1 MLEALPLSGLV
12 GGGARGAASADLA
25 RVLVLLRGVVATE
38 SATSEEAFA
47 SAALGS
53 GAGARQGGTTGDF
66 GAATGVSE
74 AFGSEAFGSTPLWT
88 WVTLT
93 VVLCLLGGGAVGA
106 LGTLS
111 TISASTGLER
121 MQQPQ

>member
-38 SATSEEAFA
+38 SATSGVAFA
-47 SAALGS
+47 F
-53 GAGARQGGTTGDF
+53 GTT
-66 GAATGVSE
+66 AGVSE

-111 TISASTGLER
+111 KISASTGADAAAS
-121 MQQPQ
+121 MK